1 MMIEETHHRSLL
13 HSTSDLAVGG
23 EGDDDDAYVG
33 GADGGQERRGSEVFQ
48 LGDLS
53 GKSLYPDGNYHSYP
67 RILSNLFISFIILR
81 D

>member
-23 EGDDDDAYVG
+23 GDDDDAYLG
-33 GADGGQERRGSEVFQ
+33 ETDGGQERRGSEVFQ

-53 GKSLYPDGNYHSYP
+53 GKSLYPDGNYHS
-67 RILSNLFISFIILR
+67 
-81 D
+81 